1 MYDQYWN
8 DLEYLDVSSFDADN
22 VTHMSFMF
30 ELCSVESLDLSSFDT
45 RKVMEMNAMFE
56 FCFNLKEVLVGKTWS
71 GGDAHV

>member
-1 MYDQYWN
+1 MQ
-8 DLEYLDVSSFDADN
+8 
-22 VTHMSFMF
+22 
-30 ELCSVESLDLSSFDT
+30 CSVESLHLSSFDT